1 MKDETNRS
9 FLTFTL
15 SNGVLYFISH
25 DKHKVTVENN
35 RFYFS
40 KKKQS
45 FLIKKTKKNYR
56 YRTYLQKKKQGLTN
70 LYDRQ

>member
-1 MKDETNRS
+1 MKDETNKS

-35 RFYFS
+35 RFS
-40 KKKQS
+40 LKNQ
-45 FLIKKTKKNYR
+45 KKNNR
-56 YRTYLQKKKQGLTN
+56 FRTYLQKKKGLQIYMT
-70 LYDRQ
+70 DSR

>member
-1 MKDETNRS
+1 MKDETNKS

-35 RFYFS
+35 RFS
-40 KKKQS
+40 LKNQKKKQS
-45 FLIKKTKKNYR
+45 FSNLSTKKKG
-56 YRTYLQKKKQGLTN
+56 LQIYMT
-70 LYDRQ
+70 DSR